1 MHEPVQSTPQEPS
14 MRQGLSFK
22 FASLFDRAAQRETSA
37 EPAVSAPV
45 ELDLE
50 ALENVAGGLTVDGP
64 HGGWASATVVDG
76 PHGGW

>member
-1 MHEPVQSTPQEPS
+1 
-14 MRQGLSFK
+14 MRQGLSSK
-22 FASLFDRAAQRETSA
+22 FSSLFDRAAQRETSA
-37 EPAVSAPV
+37 EPAVAAPF

-64 HGGWASATVVDG
+64 HGGWATATVVDG